1 MVEQIGSG
9 AAAYV
14 SAAAA
19 GTQARAAEISEA
31 RPEVADARTE
41 ARGEIPSSKRA
52 VEVQIS
58 SEAKEM
64 AADPRQEKPLEF

>member
-19 GTQARAAEISEA
+19 GTQARADVAET
-31 RPEVADARTE
+31 RPEVNEARIE
-41 ARGEIPSSKRA
+41 ARGELPPSKRA

-58 SEAKEM
+58 AEAKEM
-64 AADPRQEKPLEF
+64 AADPRQEKLLDV

>member
-1 MVEQIGSG
+1 MVEEVGSA

-19 GTQARAAEISEA
+19 GTQARVEVAEA

-41 ARGEIPSSKRA
+41 ARGEIPPSKRA

-64 AADPRQEKPLEF
+64 AADPRQEKPLDL

>member
-19 GTQARAAEISEA
+19 GTQARADVAET
-31 RPEVADARTE
+31 RPEVDEARIE
-41 ARGEIPSSKRA
+41 ARGEIPPSKRA

-58 SEAKEM
+58 AEAKEM
-64 AADPRQEKPLEF
+64 AADPRQEKLLDV

>member
-19 GTQARAAEISEA
+19 GTQARADVAET
-31 RPEVADARTE
+31 RPEVNEARIE
-41 ARGEIPSSKRA
+41 ARGEIPPSKRA

-58 SEAKEM
+58 AEAKEM
-64 AADPRQEKPLEF
+64 AADPRQEKLLDV

>member
-1 MVEQIGSG
+1 MVEQVGST

-14 SAAAA
+14 GAAAA
-19 GTQARAAEISEA
+19 GTQARVEVAEA

-41 ARGEIPSSKRA
+41 ARGEIPPSKRA

-64 AADPRQEKPLEF
+64 AADPRQEKPLDL

>member
-1 MVEQIGSG
+1 MVEQIGGG
-9 AAAYV
+9 AAAYM

-19 GTQARAAEISEA
+19 SVQPRPDVSEA
-31 RPEVADARTE
+31 RPEVAEARIE
-41 ARGEIPSSKRA
+41 ARGEIPPSERA

-64 AADPRQEKPLEF
+64 AADPRQEKILDV

>member
-19 GTQARAAEISEA
+19 GTQARADVAVT
-31 RPEVADARTE
+31 RPEVDEARIE
-41 ARGEIPSSKRA
+41 ARGEIPPSKRA

-58 SEAKEM
+58 AEAKEM
-64 AADPRQEKPLEF
+64 AADPRQEKPLDV

>member
-19 GTQARAAEISEA
+19 GTQARADVAVT
-31 RPEVADARTE
+31 RPEVDEARIE
-41 ARGEIPSSKRA
+41 ARGEIPPSKRA

-58 SEAKEM
+58 AEAKEM
-64 AADPRQEKPLEF
+64 AADPRQEKLLDV